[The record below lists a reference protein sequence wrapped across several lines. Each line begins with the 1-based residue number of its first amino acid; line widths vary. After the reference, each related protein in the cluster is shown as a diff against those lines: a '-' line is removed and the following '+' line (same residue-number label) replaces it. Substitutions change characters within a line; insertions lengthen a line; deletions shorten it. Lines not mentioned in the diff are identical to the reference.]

1 MTPTTTH
8 DDTHQDHTGT
18 PMYELLEATEDNV
31 VALRMHNGT
40 RSGYQEFYEL
50 LTAKTIQYGE
60 IHVYEET
67 TDWTVWT
74 FLTHLTGLIPDLRYG
89 SEFAIKRYAAVGD
102 NVWARLLYELWKVI
116 RPLWPV
122 APTEMRYFDVD
133 DRDEALRWVKFG
145 EIV

>member
-1 MTPTTTH
+1 
-8 DDTHQDHTGT
+8 
-18 PMYELLEATEDNV
+18 MYELLEATENNV
-31 VALRMHNGT
+31 IALQMHNGT

-50 LTAKTIQYGE
+50 LSEKTSKYGA

-74 FLTHLTGLIPDLRYG
+74 FLTHLTGLIPDVRYG

-133 DRDEALRWVKFG
+133 DRDEALRWVKYG